1 MTELVKPK
9 VIIFSDHLLYPSE
22 TFIRAQ
28 ANALSDYEPTFAGT
42 RRVAGLDLREQ
53 RVHVINRGNMG
64 GKLRELGF
72 KLFGLAP
79 GLVRELNA
87 LKPVLLHAHYGPNGL
102 RVLPL
107 ANNLRVP
114 IIVTFHGSDATITDL
129 RYQKTRLG
137 FHFYLAKKEKLR
149 TSGAFFLAVSRFIRN
164 KLLEQ
169 GFPEERVIVQY
180 TGVDTK
186 RFQPETTERSPMILF
201 VGRFEESKGAEFAIR
216 AAAEV
221 QNQLPLAELVLIG
234 DGSLRP
240 ELEQLARQS
249 LRLYRFLGFLPPDE
263 VREWLNRASV
273 VCVPSIRRRSGEEE
287 AFGMICAEAQAVAK
301 PVVAFQSGGIPE
313 VVCHSNTGYLVPEGD
328 WRGMAR
334 YLVQLLQND
343 ELRRRLGQAGREL
356 VLRQFDLEH
365 CTRQLE
371 RVYATVIGAN
381 RN

>member
-1 MTELVKPK
+1 MTDLVKPK

-28 ANALSDYEPTFAGT
+28 ANALSDYEPTFAGA
-42 RRVAGLDLREQ
+42 RRVAGLDLGEQ
-53 RVHVINRGNMG
+53 RVHLINRGSRA
-64 GKLRELGF
+64 GKLQELGF

-79 GLVRELNA
+79 GLVRRLNA
-87 LKPVLLHAHYGPNGL
+87 LHPVLLHAHYGPNGL

-107 ANNLRVP
+107 ASNLHVP

-129 RYQKTRLG
+129 RYQRTRLG
-137 FHFYLAKKEKLR
+137 FMFYLAQKEKLR
-149 TSGAFFLAVSRFIRN
+149 TSGAFFLAVSRFIRK

-186 RFQPETTERSPMILF
+186 RLQPETTERSPLILF
-201 VGRFEESKGAEFAIR
+201 VGRLEKSKGAEFAIR

-221 QNQLPLAELVLIG
+221 QNQLPSAELVLIG

-249 LRLYRFLGFLPPDE
+249 LRLHRFLGFLPPDE
-263 VREWLNRASV
+263 VREWLNRSSV

-313 VVCHSNTGYLVPEGD
+313 IVCHSNTGYLVPEGD
-328 WRGMAR
+328 WRAMAR
-334 YLVQLLQND
+334 YLVLLLQND
-343 ELRRRLGQAGREL
+343 ELRKRFGQAGREL

-371 RVYATVIGAN
+371 RTYATVIGAN